1 MDTLKVLCFRAGNR
15 QSHSALTRLQ
25 PHGWYAGSMKLI
37 HHELGPA
44 NPIVQYMTPKMD
56 DALGKF
62 YKLTGVQLPVEQEQY
77 PNLIFTAGALEAL
90 GGILFILNVKLGA
103 VILVSS

>member
-1 MDTLKVLCFRAGNR
+1 
-15 QSHSALTRLQ
+15 
-25 PHGWYAGSMKLI
+25 MKLI

-103 VILVSS
+103 VILVSSCGMRQAAAQTEQQPSPPAQGTV

>member
-1 MDTLKVLCFRAGNR
+1 
-15 QSHSALTRLQ
+15 
-25 PHGWYAGSMKLI
+25 MKLI